1 MSVSSY
7 SESES
12 DDEGILEIEEQLVT
26 LTDTLEILLAS
37 IEDLDEELV
46 SLERP
51 LENIMLQQL
60 GDVPYLKTSP
70 FRTATFAFRPPGLP
84 GINLK
89 RRYKF
94 EEICELLR
102 KYLFQ
107 TKLIDANETI
117 QMNQI
122 LKTLFGVKEDSISYI
137 SLIGKLRNV
146 LI

>member
-7 SESES
+7 TENES
-12 DDEGILEIEEQLVT
+12 DDEGVLEIEEQLVT

-37 IEDLDEELV
+37 IEDLDEELM

-60 GDVPYLKTSP
+60 GDVPYLETSP
-70 FRTATFAFRPPGLP
+70 FRLATFAFRPPGLP

-89 RRYKF
+89 RRYAFK
-94 EEICELLR
+94 EICELLR
-102 KYLFQ
+102 TYLFQ
-107 TKLIDANETI
+107 MKLIEADETVR
-117 QMNQI
+117 MNQA
-122 LKTLFGVKEDSISYI
+122 LKTLFGVEEDSISYL